1 MSDAQ
6 LEALATAAGFSV
18 HWTDADGRPQ
28 QVAPDSLR
36 ALLEALGYAAQSG
49 RQIAS
54 SLAHL
59 NACHQAR
66 TLPPLL
72 TLDQGQR
79 LDLSGHARPGTA
91 FRVQLEDGGT
101 IESHLDEQARLPAIT
116 AWGYHLLQLGDQPMT
131 LAVAPP
137 ACPSVAQL
145 SGHRRRHI
153 WGLAAQLYGLR
164 RPGDGG
170 LGDTQALEELVHSAA
185 ALGADAIA
193 LSPMHAMF
201 STDLQRYSPY
211 SPSSR
216 LLFNVLHA
224 APASILGDRAVREA
238 ILATGLGPELQRLE
252 SLPLV
257 DWPAASAAR
266 LRLLRQLYRG
276 VAEGE
281 NLHSIDFDS
290 YCQHAGDAL
299 LQHCRFEALQGFM
312 NRSGLPTDWRTW
324 PEQYRDP
331 TSPAVL
337 NFAEEHADEV
347 RFQAFA
353 QWLVARGLDRAQ
365 SAARGAGMAIGLIAD
380 LAVGADGSGSQ
391 AWARQAE
398 LLPALTVGAPP
409 DILNR
414 NGQAWGIT
422 AFSPEGLRQQGFRAF
437 IEMLR
442 ANLAHAGGLRIDHV
456 MGLQRLWVLPE
467 GADPRHGAYLNY
479 PREDLLR
486 LLCLE
491 ATRHRALIVG
501 EDLGTVPDGLREALG
516 RRLILGMRVLLFEQ
530 ADGHFT
536 PPDAWPVDALATTT
550 THDLPT
556 LRGWLAGRD
565 IHWREAAGQI
575 RPEQA
580 EADREYRQRERQALE
595 SALHASGQR
604 HGQAPEDDLDA
615 AIAFIGRTPA
625 PLVLLPLED
634 AVGSEEQ
641 PNLPGPGDQHPNW
654 RRRWPE
660 AATSLLER
668 PEVSARL
675 QRLDHTRRQQE
686 RPHD

>member
-36 ALLEALGYAAQSG
+36 ALLEALGYPAQSEQ
-49 RQIAS
+49 QIAG

-59 NACHQAR
+59 QAR
-66 TLPPLL
+66 HEAATLPRLL
-72 TLDQGQR
+72 TLDQGQPLA
-79 LDLSGHARPGTA
+79 LDAHARPGAA
-91 FRVQLEDGGT
+91 FRVQLEDGGVVDG
-101 IESHLDEQARLPAIT
+101 HLDDQARLPALT
-116 AWGYHLLQLGDQPMT
+116 AWGYHQLHLGDQAVT

-145 SGHRRRHI
+145 SDHRRRHI

-170 LGDTQALEELVHSAA
+170 LGDTQALEELVRSAA
-185 ALGADAIA
+185 AQGADAIA
-193 LSPMHAMF
+193 LSPVHAMF
-201 STDLQRYSPY
+201 SADLQRYSPY

-224 APASILGDRAVREA
+224 APASILGDRAWREA
-238 ILATGLGPELQRLE
+238 VLATGLGPELQRLE

-266 LRLLRQLYRG
+266 LQLLRQLYQG
-276 VAEGE
+276 FAAGE
-281 NLHSIDFDS
+281 NLHSVDFDS
-290 YCQHAGDAL
+290 FCQHAGDAL
-299 LQHCRFEALQGFM
+299 LQHCRFEALHGFM
-312 NRSGLPTDWRTW
+312 SRSGLPTDWRTW
-324 PEQYRDP
+324 PEPYRDP
-331 TSPAVL
+331 ASPAVL
-337 NFAEEHADEV
+337 RFAEEHADEV
-347 RFQAFA
+347 RFHAFA

-365 SAARGAGMAIGLIAD
+365 SAARGAGMAVGLIAD
-380 LAVGADGSGSQ
+380 LAVGADGAGSQ

-398 LLPALTVGAPP
+398 LLPSLTVGAPP

-414 NGQAWGIT
+414 SGQAWGIS
-422 AFSPEGLRQQGFRAF
+422 AFSPDGLRQQGFRAF

-501 EDLGTVPDGLREALG
+501 EDLGTVPEGLREALG

-530 ADGHFT
+530 ADGRFT
-536 PPDAWPVDALATTT
+536 PPDAWPADALATTT

-565 IHWREAAGQI
+565 IHWREAAGQT

-580 EADREYRQRERQALE
+580 EADREHRQRERQALE

-641 PNLPGPGDQHPNW
+641 PNLPGPGDLHPNW

-660 AATSLLER
+660 AAASLLER

-686 RPHD
+686 HPHD